1 MRGAARGGREMRRKG
16 RGEKKGHGT
25 CEDVEDAS
33 ERVRAAGEGGGL
45 AWLEQAAVGDDD
57 VDEVV
62 EAVVEDDVGVEHH
75 DHVGAAEHAEHVL
88 VQQEVDRA
96 ARLRVRA
103 CHMSTQWEG
112 PSALPTGTHRSYGGR
127 ERQTHL

>member
-1 MRGAARGGREMRRKG
+1 MRGAARRGKRGGREMRGKE
-16 RGEKKGHGT
+16 RGEKKGRGT

-62 EAVVEDDVGVEHH
+62 EAVVEDDVGVEDH

-96 ARLRVRA
+96 ARLRVRS
-103 CHMSTQWEG
+103 CHMSTQWE
-112 PSALPTGTHRSYGGR
+112 
-127 ERQTHL
+127 